1 MSRHEGAAD
10 REFGVPHWFAVVFA
24 GLSGLLFA
32 GFVEELGENDLAYLD
47 REVGELAKVAAHRG
61 WLQAMIWIT
70 ELGSVWWITLCVL
83 VSAGILWYYRRQI
96 DMFWLLF
103 VVGSSGLLTKLVK
116 QTFRRARPSID
127 PSIDAVGYSFPSGH
141 AVAVMAFYGFIIYLL
156 LGSRSISA
164 RFKTWTAALLTAL
177 ILLVGVSRV
186 ILKAHFP
193 SDVIAGYLLGLFC
206 LSLAILGTEAQK
218 RKRLRNEV
226 KQIEAFDEDPDSGVS
241 RNGDLVGL
249 PGPRSGKNVLLLKRQ
264 EDR

>member
-10 REFGVPHWFAVVFA
+10 REFGVPQLFAVAFA

-32 GFVEELGENDLAYLD
+32 GFVEELRENDLAYLD
-47 REVGELAKVAAHRG
+47 REIGELAKVAAYHG
-61 WLQAMIWIT
+61 WLRAMVWIT

-83 VSAGILWYYRRQI
+83 VSTGILWYYRRQV

-116 QTFRRARPSID
+116 QSFQRARPSID
-127 PSIDAVGYSFPSGH
+127 PSVDAVGYSFPSGH
-141 AVAVMAFYGFIIYLL
+141 AVAVMAFYGFIVYLL
-156 LGSRSISA
+156 LGSRSVSA
-164 RFKTWTAALLTAL
+164 RFKTWTSALLTAL

-206 LSLAILGTEAQK
+206 LSLGILGTEAQK
-218 RKRLRNEV
+218 RKRRRNEV
-226 KQIEAFDEDPDSGVS
+226 KQIEAVDEDPGRGVP
-241 RNGDLVGL
+241 RGGDLAGL
-249 PGPRSGKNVLLLKRQ
+249 PDPRGEK
-264 EDR
+264 